1 MSLWMHKV
9 GRKETPAEMFAC
21 KCVVHYSWLYCMS
34 SLSSYGYGLGQ
45 ELCEQPHIHNTEIL
59 SRDKKYVAGKI
70 TLNNSAMLVKDS
82 VLLFLSLM
90 AMPGM

>member
-1 MSLWMHKV
+1 MSLWMQKV

-21 KCVVHYSWLYCMS
+21 KCVVHYSWLYCMA

-45 ELCEQPHIHNTEIL
+45 ELCEQPHILKFFQGI
-59 SRDKKYVAGKI
+59 KKYVAGKI
-70 TLNNSAMLVKDS
+70 TLNNSATLVKDS